1 MPSVTVPLWGLRCSR
16 GVLVAAGGVAGLAG
30 PVGLVVAGPSVSVLV
45 TTAERTHLAPGHR
58 VRSTRER
65 RVSGSDDN
73 PVVRA
78 VFRLPR
84 SAYLPVLFLG
94 FGVTVLVSSWAWTAV
109 YLVPLLG
116 ALFVARRATV
126 VDARQISVRAMFGS
140 ERIPWTRVR
149 GLLISERG
157 HVSVALDD
165 QSAVLLPY
173 VRVRHLPVLSQVSG
187 NLVPAIPARVPGKKA
202 EAAAETPSDQ

>member
-1 MPSVTVPLWGLRCSR
+1 LPRTVNL
-16 GVLVAAGGVAGLAG
+16 
-30 PVGLVVAGPSVSVLV
+30 
-45 TTAERTHLAPGHR
+45 
-58 VRSTRER
+58 
-65 RVSGSDDN
+65 VSGTDGN

-109 YLVPLLG
+109 YLIPLL
-116 ALFVARRATV
+116 AAFFVARRATL
-126 VDARQISVRAMFGS
+126 VDTRAITVRAMFGR
-140 ERIPWTRVR
+140 ERIPWSRVR

-173 VRVRHLPVLSQVSG
+173 VRARHLPVLSQMSG
-187 NLVPAIPARVPGKKA
+187 NLVPAIPARAHSVTA
-202 EAAAETPSDQ
+202 EAATEESVEAIAEPTSSDQ

>member
-1 MPSVTVPLWGLRCSR
+1 MSVRTAGVRAPRTVDFVSR
-16 GVLVAAGGVAGLAG
+16 A
-30 PVGLVVAGPSVSVLV
+30 
-45 TTAERTHLAPGHR
+45 
-58 VRSTRER
+58 
-65 RVSGSDDN
+65 DDN

-94 FGVTVLVSSWAWTAV
+94 LGVTVLVSSPAWTAV
-109 YLVPLLG
+109 YLVPLLA

-126 VDARQISVRAMFGS
+126 VDARQITVRAVFGR
-140 ERIPWTRVR
+140 ERIAWSRVR

-187 NLVPAIPARVPGKKA
+187 NLVPAIPKRSQPAAEPVT
-202 EAAAETPSDQ
+202 EAATEPAVAPVVEADATTVTEPSDS